1 MFPSEAALVPR
12 AARLAGAAARVRAGG
27 LTANWLKAVALAA
40 MALDHFASGFL
51 CAGSVEWIV
60 LRTLGRLTMPIMCFF
75 VAEGFYHTSNLRR
88 YARRL
93 FCFALLSHLPFTHY
107 FGLDPTAETSVL
119 WGLLLGLLALAVWER
134 RSLPLAVR
142 LLLAALLAALST
154 PADWG
159 YIGVFWILAFGTL
172 RDRPAA
178 KLWAFTAVGLA
189 CYLLPVAPELV
200 QNPAAWLLYGY
211 RLGFLLPIPLLAAY
225 HGAQGRR
232 NPALKWGFY
241 AFYPLHLLILSLLQR
256 F

>member
-1 MFPSEAALVPR
+1 MSNRDFYQETFSQVHSSAHIRWEDFAQERKPR
-12 AARLAGAAARVRAGG
+12 RNNPGRRL
-27 LTANWLKAVALAA
+27 WLLAA
-40 MALDHFASGFL
+40 
-51 CAGSVEWIV
+51 V
-60 LRTLGRLTMPIMCFF
+60 L
-75 VAEGFYHTSNLRR
+75 
-88 YARRL
+88 
-93 FCFALLSHLPFTHY
+93 
-107 FGLDPTAETSVL
+107 
-119 WGLLLGLLALAVWER
+119 
-134 RSLPLAVR
+134 
-142 LLLAALLAALST
+142 ALLAALST

-159 YIGVFWILAFGTL
+159 YIGVFWILAFGAL

-189 CYLLPVAPELV
+189 CYLLPVVPELV